1 MTPHYAPGLFDR
13 LLDDQPQ
20 AATRGG
26 RAGWTL
32 EQLKDAVAR
41 DLEALLNTRAAL
53 PAGLLDAYPEVGNS
67 IVNYGLIDFAG
78 MCLTSSE
85 DQKLICAA
93 VQRAIERHEPRL
105 TAVSASLRVR
115 GTRVNRVDFLIS
127 ARLKVDAAAE
137 LVRFD
142 AVLKPS
148 TQQYAIRQ
156 LGHAEQDPPP

>member
-1 MTPHYAPGLFDR
+1 MTPHYAAGLFDR
-13 LLDDQPQ
+13 LIDDQPH
-20 AATRGG
+20 AAPRGG

-53 PAGLLDAYPEVGNS
+53 PAGLLDAYPEVAKS

-105 TAVSASLRVR
+105 YAVSAALRVR
-115 GTRVNRVDFLIS
+115 EARVNRVDFLIS

-156 LGHAEQDPPP
+156 ASGADGDAPS